1 MDWSKGFSAEY
12 YMTVVDTET
21 WRDINRVEIIN
32 GSIKKESDGLM
43 ESADVTIK
51 DLELGM
57 EQWVRIWLVARSEN
71 GIAHEPLF
79 TGLAV
84 SPERNIQGAYYTCDM
99 SCYSVLKP
107 AEDVL
112 LDRGWYAP
120 SGFDGVLMCERLLS
134 VCPAPVDSAD
144 DGGNVNLA
152 RSIIA
157 EDGESNLSMVWKIL
171 DAINWRIRI
180 SGDGRIV
187 LAPKADEPSVRFSPT
202 EYDVIEP
209 QITVESDWF
218 DCPNVFRA
226 IDDDL
231 MAVARDDSPDSPL
244 STVNRGREV
253 WEEETNCDVG
263 EMETIAEYAQR
274 KLKELQSVT
283 MTASYK
289 RRYHPDIVPS
299 DLVELDIPQHRLRGV
314 YKVES
319 QSISLSYGASVDEEV
334 TSAEGIII

>member
-1 MDWSKGFSAEY
+1 MDWDKGYSAEY
-12 YMTVVDTET
+12 YMAVIDPET
-21 WRDINRVEIIN
+21 WRDISRVEIVS
-32 GSIKKESDGLM
+32 GSIKKESSGLM
-43 ESADVTIK
+43 ESADVTTK
-51 DLELGM
+51 DLDIDM
-57 EQWVRIWLVARSEN
+57 EQWVRIWLVANSEN
-71 GIAHEPLF
+71 GSAHEPLF

-84 SPERNIQGAYYTCDM
+84 SPEKDIEGAFYTCNV

-120 SGFDGVLMCERLLS
+120 QGFDGVLLCEQLLS
-134 VCPAPVDSAD
+134 VCPAPVDHD
-144 DGGNVNLA
+144 DYNKSVNIA
-152 RSIIA
+152 HSIIA

-171 DAINWRIRI
+171 NAINWRIRI
-180 SGDGRIV
+180 SGNGHIM
-187 LAPKADEPSVRFSPT
+187 LCPKAVEASARFSPT

-209 QITVESDWF
+209 QINVESDWF

-231 MAVARDDSPDSPL
+231 MAVARNDSPDSPL

-289 RRYHPDIVPS
+289 RRYFPDLVPS
-299 DLVELDIPQHRLRGV
+299 DIVELDIPQHNLRGLYDV
-314 YKVES
+314 TS
-319 QSISLSYGASVDEEV
+319 QSISLEYGASVDEEV
-334 TSAEGIII
+334 ASRNGVII